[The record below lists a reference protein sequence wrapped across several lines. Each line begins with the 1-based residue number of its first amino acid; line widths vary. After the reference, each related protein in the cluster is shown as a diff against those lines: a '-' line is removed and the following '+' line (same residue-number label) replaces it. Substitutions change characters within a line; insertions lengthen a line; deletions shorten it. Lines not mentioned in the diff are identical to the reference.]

1 MQNIKFDSGI
11 KEFQING
18 GGVLR
23 FNPSDLNVYSRFMD
37 AIEDIRKVEQTMQ
50 KKIRE
55 MSALGTGVDFLRL
68 ANEADKEVKKI
79 LQNVFGKQ
87 NDFDEIFAGTNVL
100 TVAGNGEMIL
110 TNFLNELKPIIE
122 DGARSFAKAQ
132 AEAVKKSGNR
142 AQRRAAE
149 HNGV

>member
-1 MQNIKFDSGI
+1 MQNIKFDSGVQ
-11 KEFQING
+11 EFQING

-37 AIEDIRKVEQTMQ
+37 AIEDIRKVEQVMQ
-50 KKIRE
+50 EKIRG
-55 MSALGTGVDFLRL
+55 MSAAGTGAGFLQI

-87 NDFDEIFAGTNVL
+87 NDFDEIFCGANVL
-100 TVAGNGEMIL
+100 TVTGNGEMVL
-110 TNFLNELKPIIE
+110 TNFLNALKPIIE

-132 AEAVKKSGNR
+132 AEAVKKNQNR
-142 AQRRAAE
+142 FQRRAAE
-149 HNGV
+149 RNGV

>member
-1 MQNIKFDSGI
+1 MQNIKFDSGVQ
-11 KEFQING
+11 EFQING

-37 AIEDIRKVEQTMQ
+37 AIEDIRKVEQVMQ
-50 KKIRE
+50 EKIRGT
-55 MSALGTGVDFLRL
+55 SAAGTGTGFLQL

-87 NDFDEIFAGTNVL
+87 NDFDEIFCGANVL
-100 TVAGNGEMIL
+100 TVTGNGEMVL
-110 TNFLNELKPIIE
+110 TNFLNALKPIIE

-132 AEAVKKSGNR
+132 AEAVKKNQNR
-142 AQRRAAE
+142 SQRRAAE
-149 HNGV
+149 KKNA

>member
-1 MQNIKFDSGI
+1 MQNIKFDSGVQ
-11 KEFQING
+11 EFQING

-37 AIEDIRKVEQTMQ
+37 AIEDIRKVEQVMQ
-50 KKIRE
+50 ANIRD
-55 MSALGTGVDFLRL
+55 MSAAGTGAGFLQL

-87 NDFDEIFAGTNVL
+87 NDFDEIFCGANVL
-100 TVAGNGEMIL
+100 TVAGNGEMVL
-110 TNFLNELKPIIE
+110 TNFLNALKPIIE
-122 DGARSFAKAQ
+122 DGARRFARAQ
-132 AEAVKKSGNR
+132 AETVKKNQNR

-149 HNGV
+149 KKNV

>member
-1 MQNIKFDSGI
+1 MQNIKFDSGVQ
-11 KEFQING
+11 EFQING

-37 AIEDIRKVEQTMQ
+37 AIEDIRKVEQVMQ
-50 KKIRE
+50 EKIRG
-55 MSALGTGVDFLRL
+55 MSAAGTGVGFLQL

-87 NDFDEIFAGTNVL
+87 NDFDEIFCGANVL
-100 TVAGNGEMIL
+100 TVTGNGEMVL
-110 TNFLNELKPIIE
+110 TNFLNALKPIIE
-122 DGARSFAKAQ
+122 DGARSFARAQ
-132 AEAVKKSGNR
+132 AETVKKNQNR

-149 HNGV
+149 RNGV

>member
-1 MQNIKFDSGI
+1 MQNIKFDSGVQ
-11 KEFQING
+11 EFQING

-37 AIEDIRKVEQTMQ
+37 AFEDIRKVEQVMQ
-50 KKIRE
+50 EKIRG
-55 MSALGTGVDFLRL
+55 MSAAGTGAGFLQL

-87 NDFDEIFAGTNVL
+87 NDFDEIFCGANVL
-100 TVAGNGEMIL
+100 TVTGNGEMVL
-110 TNFLNELKPIIE
+110 TNFLNALKPIIE
-122 DGARSFAKAQ
+122 DGARSFARAQ
-132 AEAVKKSGNR
+132 AETVKKNQNR

-149 HNGV
+149 RNGV